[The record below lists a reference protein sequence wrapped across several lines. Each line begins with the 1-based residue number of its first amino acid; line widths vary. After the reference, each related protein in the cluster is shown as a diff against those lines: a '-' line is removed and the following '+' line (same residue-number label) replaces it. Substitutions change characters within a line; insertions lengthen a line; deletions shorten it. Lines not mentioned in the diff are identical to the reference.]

1 MPLSGLSEPGLVT
14 DLYEL
19 TMAQTYFQHGMSSQA
34 TFSLFIRSYPPNR
47 GYFVAAGL
55 EDVLRYLEEWRFP
68 EESIDYLVSTR
79 MFHGDFLE
87 YLSGV
92 RFTGDVW
99 AIPEGRIFFPDE
111 PVLEVSGP
119 VVEAQAVE
127 SYIINQVNLQT
138 MMATKAS
145 RCVQAGRGRSLV
157 DFSLR
162 RTQGVDAAMKVARC
176 SYIAG
181 FQATSNVMAGKAYG
195 MPLAGTMAHSFVS
208 SYEHEVDAFRAYAES
223 FPDRSI
229 LLIDTYDTV
238 AGARNAALVGN
249 EMKTRGRALDGVR
262 LDSGDLDSLSREVR
276 AILDDAELPDV
287 KIVASGGLDELDI
300 DRLVGGGA
308 PIDAFGVGTKMGVSA
323 DAPWTDM
330 AYKLVKY
337 GCRPVLKLSTGKVS
351 IPGEKQVFRLRDA
364 AGGLAEDVIALR
376 DEALRDEALRD
387 EALRDEAL
395 RDEAL
400 PDEDG
405 PLPGADGLSA
415 EPLLRQ
421 VMEGGRTLEAAPGL
435 EEARELLRR
444 DLEALDNRVKALRDP
459 VPYHVRLSPRLDEL
473 RRGLEIAL
481 APEAAGGDATGR
493 DAGSGF

>member
-1 MPLSGLSEPGLVT
+1 MPPTDNRKAPFAGLSEPGLVT

-19 TMAQTYFQHGMSSQA
+19 TMAQTYFQHGMSSRA

-92 RFTGDVW
+92 RFTGDVR
-99 AIPEGRIFFPDE
+99 AMPEGRVFFAEE

-127 SYIINQVNLQT
+127 SYVINQVNLQT

-145 RCVQAGRGRSLV
+145 RCVQAGRGRPIV

-162 RTQGVDAAMKVARC
+162 RTHGVDAGMKVARC

-208 SYEHEVDAFRAYAES
+208 SYEREVDAFRAYAES
-223 FPDRSI
+223 FPDRAI

-249 EMKTRGRALDGVR
+249 EMKARGRSLDGVR

-276 AILDDAELPDV
+276 AVLDDAELTGV
-287 KIVASGGLDELDI
+287 RIVASGGLDELDV
-300 DRLVGGGA
+300 DRLAGSGA

-330 AYKLVKY
+330 AYKLVQY
-337 GCRPVLKLSTGKVS
+337 GCRPVLKLSTGKAS
-351 IPGEKQVFRLRDA
+351 IPGEKQVFRRRDP
-364 AGGLAEDVIALR
+364 AGRLAGDVIALR
-376 DEALRDEALRD
+376 DEEAPPSGG
-387 EALRDEAL
+387 E
-395 RDEAL
+395 
-400 PDEDG
+400 
-405 PLPGADGLSA
+405 GLSS

-421 VMEGGRTLEAAPGL
+421 VMRGGRAMGEVPGL
-435 EEARELLRR
+435 DEARELLRR
-444 DLEALDNRVKALRDP
+444 DLEALDDGVKALRDP
-459 VPYHVRLSPRLDEL
+459 SAYPVRMSPRLDEL
-473 RRGLEIAL
+473 RTGMEAAL
-481 APEAAGGDATGR
+481 AAEPVAAGGEAAPVSKEGPCE
-493 DAGSGF
+493 

>member
-1 MPLSGLSEPGLVT
+1 MPSRDNWKVPFSGLSEPGLVT

-19 TMAQTYFQHGMSSQA
+19 TMAQTYFQHGMSSRA

-99 AIPEGRIFFPDE
+99 AMPEGRVFFSDE

-127 SYIINQVNLQT
+127 SYVINQVNLQT

-145 RCVQAGRGRSLV
+145 RCVRAGQGRPIV

-223 FPDRSI
+223 FPDRAI

-249 EMKTRGRALDGVR
+249 EMKARGRALDGVR
-262 LDSGDLDSLSREVR
+262 LDSGDLESLSREVR
-276 AILDDAELPDV
+276 AVLDDAELPDV
-287 KIVASGGLDELDI
+287 RIVASGGLDELDV
-300 DRLVGGGA
+300 DNLVGRGA

-330 AYKLVKY
+330 AYKLVQY

-351 IPGEKQVFRLRDA
+351 VPGEKQVFRLRDA
-364 AGGLAEDVIALR
+364 AGSLAGDVIALR
-376 DEALRDEALRD
+376 DEDEPSAGA
-387 EALRDEAL
+387 EG
-395 RDEAL
+395 L
-400 PDEDG
+400 P
-405 PLPGADGLSA
+405 P
-415 EPLLRQ
+415 EPLLRK
-421 VMEGGRTLEAAPGL
+421 VMQGGRTMEEAPGL
-435 EEARELLRR
+435 DEARELLCR
-444 DLEALDNRVKALRDP
+444 DLEALDDGVMALRDP
-459 VPYHVRLSPRLDEL
+459 AVYPVHLSPRLDRL
-473 RRGLEIAL
+473 RVDMEVSL
-481 APEAAGGDATGR
+481 AAESADRVAAGGTPGPVCEAR
-493 DAGSGF
+493 PCE

>member
-1 MPLSGLSEPGLVT
+1 
-14 DLYEL
+14 
-19 TMAQTYFQHGMSSQA
+19 MAQTYFQHGMSSRA
-34 TFSLFIRSYPPNR
+34 TFSLSIRNYPPNR

-68 EESIDYLVSTR
+68 GESIDYLVSTG
-79 MFHGDFLE
+79 MFDGDFLK

-99 AIPEGRIFFPDE
+99 AIPEGRVFFADE

-119 VVEAQAVE
+119 VLEAQAVE
-127 SYIINQVNLQT
+127 SYVINQVNLQT
-138 MMATKAS
+138 MIATKAS

-162 RTQGVDAAMKVARC
+162 RTQGVDAGMKVARC

-181 FQATSNVMAGKAYG
+181 FEATSNVMAGKVYG
-195 MPLAGTMAHSFVS
+195 MPLSGTMAHSFVS
-208 SYEHEVDAFRAYAES
+208 SYEREVDAFRAYVES

-238 AGARNAALVGN
+238 AGARNAAVVGN
-249 EMKTRGRALDGVR
+249 EMKARGRALDGVR
-262 LDSGDLDSLSREVR
+262 LDSGDLGSLSRDVR
-276 AILDDAELPDV
+276 GVLDDAGLPDV
-287 KIVASGGLDELDI
+287 RIVASGGLDEFDV
-300 DRLVGGGA
+300 DDLVSGDA
-308 PIDAFGVGTKMGVSA
+308 PIDAFGVGTRMGVSA
-323 DAPWTDM
+323 DAPWTDI
-330 AYKLVKY
+330 AYKLVRY
-337 GCRPVLKLSTGKVS
+337 GCRPVLKLSTGKAS

-376 DEALRDEALRD
+376 DEALGDEALGD
-387 EALRDEAL
+387 QALGDQALR
-395 RDEAL
+395 
-400 PDEDG
+400 DEDG

-421 VMEGGRTLEAAPGL
+421 VMRGGRTLEAAPGL
-435 EEARELLRR
+435 DEARELLRR

-459 VPYHVRLSPRLDEL
+459 VPYPVRLSPRLDEL

-481 APEAAGGDATGR
+481 APEAAGGDAAVR